1 MDLAISAVALTRVH
15 ATTTQVRW
23 KTMGLVFTLPT
34 WGHVTVPEVLKM
46 RWGFVEEPV
55 KKTSTKTAYV
65 MSTMIVWVLWT
76 LVACAMGQGRFTNVD
91 AQTWTKERATV
102 LERLVAL

>member
-1 MDLAISAVALTRVH
+1 MCAVVLTRVH

-34 WGHVTVPEVLKM
+34 WEPAIVQEVSKM
-46 RWGFVEEPV
+46 RWEFVEEPV
-55 KKTSTKTAYV
+55 RKTSTKTAYV
-65 MSTMIVWVLWT
+65 MSTMIVWVSWT
-76 LVACAMGQGRFTNVD
+76 LVGCAMDQGRSTNAD
-91 AQTWTKERATV
+91 AQTLTKVRATV